1 MDNVV
6 VDNCTLR
13 KKYRMLMKFFNPPE
27 NYLYRQDIIAGI
39 TVGIITIPQAMA
51 FALLAGLP
59 PIYGLYGALIPLVV
73 YALFGTS
80 NYLNVGPV
88 SVISIFVYD
97 SLTPFVDP
105 FTPEFII
112 AVVNL
117 GLLIGLIQV
126 LSGLF
131 QLGRFVNYL
140 PKSVVSGFVQ
150 AAAVVIIIS
159 QLSPAFGVPI
169 SSKVSYAERLYQLG
183 LSVSDFNLFTTELF
197 IGSLLLL
204 FIAGRF
210 VPQFP
215 TAIVLLLTTG
225 ISAYFF
231 DFESLGIALI
241 GEVPQGLPTF
251 ISPKFNQ
258 DFWRYIPSA
267 FGIAFVTSIGSFVMA
282 KNVEDQQSSPW
293 KPNQDLIAL
302 GLTKIASAFF
312 GSLVPAGSFNR
323 SILVIK
329 SGAKTQL
336 ASLVAAVILL
346 FTLLFLTPIVYYLP
360 QSVIAAI
367 IVYSVCFLF
376 DFPLILH
383 FWTKDKKQF
392 TYLFATAVTTLSIG
406 FVEGILL
413 GLVIVILGQNF
424 FNSKKSSSF

>member
-1 MDNVV
+1 
-6 VDNCTLR
+6 
-13 KKYRMLMKFFNPPE
+13 MKFFNPPE
-27 NYLYRQDIIAGI
+27 NYLYRNDIIAGI

-73 YALFGTS
+73 YALLGTS

-105 FTPEFII
+105 FTPEFVI
-112 AVVNL
+112 AAVNL

-126 LSGLF
+126 LAGVF

-169 SSKVSYAERLYQLG
+169 SSKISYAERLYQLV
-183 LSVSDFNLFTTELF
+183 LSFADFDLITTGLFT
-197 IGSLLLL
+197 GSLLLL
-204 FIAGRF
+204 FTTGRF
-210 VPQFP
+210 FPQFP
-215 TAIVLLLTTG
+215 TAIVLLFTTG
-225 ISAYFF
+225 ITAYIF

-241 GEVPQGLPTF
+241 GEVPQGLPSF
-251 ISPKFNQ
+251 ISPKFDQ
-258 DFWRYIPSA
+258 DFWRYLPSA

-282 KNVEDQQSSPW
+282 KNVEDQQYSPW

-302 GLTKIASAFF
+302 GLAKIASAFF

-323 SILVIK
+323 SILVLK

-336 ASLVAAVILL
+336 TSLVAAVILL

-367 IVYSVCFLF
+367 IVYSVYFLF
-376 DFPLILH
+376 DFLLILQ
-383 FWTKDKKQF
+383 FWAKDKRQF
-392 TYLFATAVTTLSIG
+392 IYLFATAVTTLSVG
-406 FVEGILL
+406 FVEGILI
-413 GLVIVILGQNF
+413 GLLIAILGQNF
-424 FNSKKSSSF
+424 FKSKKT